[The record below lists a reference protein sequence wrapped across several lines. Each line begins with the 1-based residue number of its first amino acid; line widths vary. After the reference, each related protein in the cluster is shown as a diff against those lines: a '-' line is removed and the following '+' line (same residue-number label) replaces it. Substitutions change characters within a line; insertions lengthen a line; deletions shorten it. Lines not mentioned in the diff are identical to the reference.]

1 MNDLKLYNTL
11 GKKLES
17 FNPINSENIRIYAC
31 GPTVYDSIHIGNAR
45 PLVVFDI
52 LVRLLK
58 TIYPKVTYVRNIT
71 DVDDKINQRANEKK
85 ISITELTNQ
94 TIKDFHIHCLSLCN
108 LTPEY
113 EPKATDHINEMIEM
127 IKTLISKGFEYVCSN
142 NVLFSI
148 KTFNKYGNLSGRLLE
163 EMISGSRVNVAEYKN
178 NPGDFILWKPSSKE
192 LPGWNS
198 PWGRGRPG
206 WHIECSAMSK
216 KYLGNHFDI
225 HAGGAD
231 LIFPH
236 HENEIAQSCCANNSS
251 LMANYWIHNGYVTSE
266 GEKMSKS
273 LGNFTT
279 IKNLLANHDGESI
292 RYALLQAHY
301 RAPLSFSVNTVS
313 EAKKSLSRLYRAVDG
328 FEVNGEVDKETF
340 LNLND
345 DLNTPKALARSHYLA
360 DQANKGSKECAQ
372 QLKNSSLILGILSNS
387 SENWL
392 KYGSANQQD
401 NINLNSTMNDDQ
413 INNLILE
420 RKMAKDNKDFSK
432 ADEIRETLLKSNIT
446 LEDKAD
452 KTVWR
457 RS

>member
-1 MNDLKLYNTL
+1 MNNLKLYNTL
-11 GKKLES
+11 GKKLEN

-127 IKTLISKGFEYVCSN
+127 IKTLISKGFAYVSSN

-148 KTFNKYGNLSGRLLE
+148 KKFNKYGNLSGRLLE

-279 IKNLLANHDGESI
+279 IKNLLANYDGESI

-328 FEVNGEVDKETF
+328 FEVNGEVDKEIF

-401 NINLNSTMNDDQ
+401 NVNLNSTMNDDQ

-432 ADEIRETLLKSNIT
+432 ADEIREILLKSNIT

>member
-1 MNDLKLYNTL
+1 MNNLKLYNTL
-11 GKKLES
+11 GKKLEN

-127 IKTLISKGFEYVCSN
+127 IKTLISKGFAYVSSN

-148 KTFNKYGNLSGRLLE
+148 KKFNKYGNLSGRLLE

-279 IKNLLANHDGESI
+279 IKNLLANYDGESI

-328 FEVNGEVDKETF
+328 FEVNGEVDKEIF

-392 KYGSANQQD
+392 KYGSVNQQD
-401 NINLNSTMNDDQ
+401 NVNLNSTMNDNQ

>member
-1 MNDLKLYNTL
+1 MNNLKLYNTL
-11 GKKLES
+11 GKKLEN
-17 FNPINSENIRIYAC
+17 FKPINSENIRIYAC

-127 IKTLISKGFEYVCSN
+127 IKTLISKGFAYVSSN

-148 KTFNKYGNLSGRLLE
+148 KKFNKYGNLSGRLLE

-279 IKNLLANHDGESI
+279 IKNLLANYDGESI

-328 FEVNGEVDKETF
+328 FEINGEADKEIL

-401 NINLNSTMNDDQ
+401 NVNLNSTMNDNQ

>member
-1 MNDLKLYNTL
+1 MNNLKLYNTL
-11 GKKLES
+11 GKKLEN

-71 DVDDKINQRANEKK
+71 DVDDKINQRANEKQ

-127 IKTLISKGFEYVCSN
+127 IENLISKGFAYVSSN

-148 KTFNKYGNLSGRLLE
+148 KKFNKYGNLSGRLLE

-279 IKNLLANHDGESI
+279 INNLLANYDGESI

-328 FEVNGEVDKETF
+328 FEVNGEADKEIF

-401 NINLNSTMNDDQ
+401 NVNLNSTMNDDQ

-432 ADEIRETLLKSNIT
+432 ADEIREILLKSNIT